1 MHFLLFYLHQLAVS
15 RHQSCHKIELAAD
28 ILDFVLRVLRSTKS
42 FTCWATDGQV
52 LQANRW
58 RLKLRL
64 LQAEPMK
71 ALTSINTLLE
81 VKVALV
87 DAGVEVI
94 EPIWLLLTLVGSKAI
109 FLTKMLHSPYGRV
122 KRPFCRLL
130 ILAEI
135 VFLKV
140 FLAWVG
146 LESCVPLMN

>member
-1 MHFLLFYLHQLAVS
+1 MLFYLHQLAVS
-15 RHQSCHKIELAAD
+15 RHQSCHEIELAAD
-28 ILDFVLRVLRSTKS
+28 ILDFVLRVLRGTKS

-81 VKVALV
+81 VQVALV
-87 DAGVEVI
+87 DAGIEVL

-109 FLTKMLHSPYGRV
+109 FLT
-122 KRPFCRLL
+122 
-130 ILAEI
+130 
-135 VFLKV
+135 
-140 FLAWVG
+140 
-146 LESCVPLMN
+146 